1 MTLHPDE
8 HELASRIDALP
19 REIAPARDLWP
30 HVRAGID
37 SRASLAFPQRRG
49 LWSWRTGGLA
59 AAAAVLVMTT
69 AIVTARVVGK
79 AAPAGTSVAA
89 TDAALGESSVIAVA
103 AVDQSFRPTVNEL
116 TAALAASRGKLAP
129 ATVTRVEYNLRL
141 IDAAIGEVRDALA
154 RDPGNAA
161 LVQMLTTTYRQ
172 KVDLLRRATELAPA
186 P

>member
-1 MTLHPDE
+1 MTSLPDE
-8 HELASRIDALP
+8 RDLASRIDALP
-19 REIAPARDLWP
+19 REIEPARDLWP
-30 HVRAGID
+30 DVRAGIE
-37 SRASLAFPQRRG
+37 SRAAIAFPQRRNPR
-49 LWSWRTGGLA
+49 SWRIGGLV
-59 AAAAVLVMTT
+59 AAAAVLVVTT
-69 AIVTARVVGK
+69 AVVTARVV
-79 AAPAGTSVAA
+79 ASRAPAGDQAA
-89 TDAALGESSVIAVA
+89 SSPALGESSVIAVA

-129 ATVTRVEYNLRL
+129 ETVTRVERNLRL
-141 IDAAIGEVRDALA
+141 IDDAIGEVRDALA